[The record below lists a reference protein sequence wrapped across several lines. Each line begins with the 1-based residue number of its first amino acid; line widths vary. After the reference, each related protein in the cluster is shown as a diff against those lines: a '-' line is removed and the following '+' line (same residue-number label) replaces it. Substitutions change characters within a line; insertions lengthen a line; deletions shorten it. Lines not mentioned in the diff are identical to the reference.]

1 MSANPSP
8 QPLLQD
14 ALPDFTKE
22 LAPPAHISTLTADQF
37 WTWAMDVGI
46 KIGGALLVFYIGHHV
61 AKWVVRA
68 TGRAL
73 TRAHVETTSQQ
84 FISRVLYI
92 VLVIVL
98 LLAIL
103 QGFFGLAPTSFI
115 AILGAAG
122 LAIGLALKDSL
133 SNVAS
138 GVMLVTL
145 KPFRVGDVVQ
155 IGGSSGTVEQVSIF
169 QTRLRGADNQTIVLP
184 NNLITTAPIVNLT
197 PDTRRRIELII
208 GIGYEDDI
216 DTAREAI
223 MAIMRADK
231 RILDK
236 PAADVVVYELADVA
250 VRLGV
255 RCHVSNADH
264 FATKCDLNERIKKA
278 FDKAGISIQAA
289 QRDIRA
295 QRRITEAA
303 IRNDASNDPSP
314 PPAQSPSPEQQSASS
329 SPSPEQQTPPELR

>member
-1 MSANPSP
+1 LSANPKP
-8 QPLLQD
+8 EPTLQD
-14 ALPDFTKE
+14 ALPDFT
-22 LAPPAHISTLTADQF
+22 HISTMTADQF

-61 AKWVVRA
+61 AKWAVRA

-73 TRAHVETTSQQ
+73 TRANVEATSLQ
-84 FISRVLYI
+84 FISRVIYI

-103 QGFFGLAPTSFI
+103 QGFFGVAPTSFI

-155 IGGSSGTVEQVSIF
+155 IGGSSGTVEAVSIF

-184 NNLITTAPIVNLT
+184 NNLITTAPIINLT

-231 RILDK
+231 RILDN

-255 RCHVSNADH
+255 RCHVSNANH

-278 FDKAGISIQAA
+278 FDRAGISIQAA

-303 IRNDASNDPSP
+303 NRTGASNDPA
-314 PPAQSPSPEQQSASS
+314 PAPMPSPSPEQQSASS
-329 SPSPEQQTPPELR
+329 SPSPEQQTPPGLR

>member
-1 MSANPSP
+1 MSANPKP
-8 QPLLQD
+8 EVLLQD
-14 ALPDFTKE
+14 TLPNLTKE
-22 LAPPAHISTLTADQF
+22 LAPTQHLSTMNAEQF
-37 WTWAMDVGI
+37 WSWAMDVGI
-46 KIGGALLVFYIGHHV
+46 KIGGAILVFYIGVHL
-61 AKWVVRA
+61 AKWAVRA
-68 TGRAL
+68 VSRAL
-73 TRAHVETTSQQ
+73 TRAHVEPTSLQ
-84 FISRVLYI
+84 FIGRVIYI
-92 VLVIVL
+92 VLLIVL
-98 LLAIL
+98 TLAIL
-103 QGFFGLAPTSFI
+103 QMFFGVAPTSFI

-155 IGGSSGTVEQVSIF
+155 IGGSSGTVEAVSIF

-197 PDTRRRIELII
+197 PDTRRRIELVI

-216 DTAREAI
+216 DTARSAVMDI
-223 MAIMRADK
+223 ISADK
-231 RILDK
+231 RILAA
-236 PAADVVVYELADVA
+236 PAPDVVVYELADVA

-278 FDKAGISIQAA
+278 FDLAGISIQAA

-295 QRRITEAA
+295 QRRITDAA
-303 IRNDASNDPSP
+303 KGAQGSSELA
-314 PPAQSPSPEQQSASS
+314 PAQATSPEQQASSS
-329 SPSPEQQTPPELR
+329 SPSPDQQTPPELR

>member
-1 MSANPSP
+1 MSADPKQS
-8 QPLLQD
+8 LLQD
-14 ALPDFTKE
+14 SLPNITRE
-22 LAPPAHISTLTADQF
+22 LAPPTHLSLMTSDQF
-37 WTWAMDVGI
+37 WAWAMDVGI

-61 AKWVVRA
+61 AKWIVRA
-68 TGRAL
+68 AGRGL
-73 TRAHVETTSQQ
+73 TRAHVEATSLQ
-84 FISRVLYI
+84 FISRVIYI
-92 VLVIVL
+92 ALLIVL

-103 QGFFGLAPTSFI
+103 QGFFGIAPTSFI

-216 DTAREAI
+216 DAARA
-223 MAIMRADK
+223 AIMRIMTADK
-231 RILDK
+231 RIFDT
-236 PAADVVVYELADVA
+236 PAPDVVVYELADIA

-255 RCHVSNADH
+255 RCFVSNADH

-278 FDKAGISIQAA
+278 FDQAGISIQQA

-295 QRRITEAA
+295 QRRVLEAVQSSVTSA
-303 IRNDASNDPSP
+303 AGVTDTS
-314 PPAQSPSPEQQSASS
+314 QSPSPEQQSRTS
-329 SPSPEQQTPPELR
+329 SPSPDQQTPPEPR